1 MSESTDITKQK
12 LLSLIVPT
20 YNMAALLP
28 RCLESLVSAPSA
40 ADYLEVIVVND
51 GSTDE
56 SLDIAQTWQS
66 RFPDVIRVIDKKNG
80 NYGSTINAA
89 LPEGQGIFVKIVDS
103 DDWMDTKVLESF
115 LQVLLH
121 LVAQGDCPDIVHTP
135 FVSIGP
141 NDVREVIRYNTMG
154 KEPYTYGQIYSLDEV
169 LKDGFIRFFLI
180 HSLTYRTDLLRS
192 TGYRQTEGISYT
204 DTEWSCYPTFWAKS
218 ILFLNMKLYQYNAD
232 REGQTMNPKVVMRSI
247 NQLTTLTDRMLAYY
261 QQNIRN
267 DALSEI
273 RRAWLK
279 QYFENRMRILYK
291 LYLLDMPRK
300 DFKVEEMLAFDQ
312 KYWPIC
318 QAEQFHF
325 VLWPEN
331 KVLRIDYIKYWHKH
345 HKRWPAWFEF
355 VNHQV
360 DRLAKFIYV
369 RVFRK

>member
-1 MSESTDITKQK
+1 MK
-12 LLSLIVPT
+12 LLSLIIPT

-40 ADYLEVIVVND
+40 TDHLEVIVVND

-56 SLDIAQTWQS
+56 SLGIAQAWQS

-89 LPEGQGIFVKIVDS
+89 LPKVQGIFVKIVDS

-115 LQVLLH
+115 LQELLH
-121 LVAQGDCPDIVHTP
+121 YVAQGDCPDIVHTP

-169 LKDGFIRFFLI
+169 LKDGYIRFFLI
-180 HSLTYRTDLLRS
+180 HSLTYRADLLRS
-192 TGYRQTEGISYT
+192 IGYRQTEGISYT

-247 NQLTTLTDRMLAYY
+247 NQLTTLTDKMLAYY

-267 DALSEI
+267 EALSET

-300 DFKVEEMLAFDQ
+300 DFKVEEMLVFDQ

-345 HKRWPAWFEF
+345 HKRWPAWFEI